1 MRLVLQRRA
10 GAVKKPRT
18 KHQTDGRPSYDRR
31 LAGAAEAAQNG
42 AVPPDAG
49 VETDASVTRGE
60 REGLKREFSLW
71 SIFALAFA
79 FISPIVALYGIF
91 AFAFTSAG
99 PAAWWGF
106 WIVLAGQLLVAF
118 VFAELASRWPFEGSL
133 YQWSRRL
140 IHETYG
146 WFTGWAYMW
155 TLMITMTAVS
165 YGAAGFVPVVLDI
178 DPFEPGT
185 QLLVALGF
193 VAFGT
198 LMNASGRTALKVF
211 MAASIGAEVIG
222 SLGIGTVLLFFHN
235 EHGLGTLFE
244 SAGAVGSGGGGY
256 LWAGFLAAVAFIG
269 WAYVGFDTAA
279 SVSEECTD
287 PRRDVPKAVILSL
300 VTVAIVV
307 SYASLALILAIPDY
321 GAVLSGKVV
330 DPVADTITFQLGSG
344 ITRPLFGLFIVGFT
358 ASLIA
363 IQTNCSRIMWAF
375 ARADVLP
382 ASRYLRKL
390 SPGARL
396 PHGTILTTCAI
407 AAILLVSTQ
416 SEDLYLTLVSMATG
430 GFYISFAL
438 PVLGALWVR
447 LKGRWTPSA
456 FSLGRWGLVVAVAA
470 SVWTVFEYLNIAWPR
485 AVDVPWYQDWAVF
498 VMTGIVLVLGVAVYL
513 WVRPNVLSAENRL
526 EDDETA
532 VHWSE
537 PAPAEPQPQPPSPA

>member
-1 MRLVLQRRA
+1 MTQSQ
-10 GAVKKPRT
+10 GAV
-18 KHQTDGRPSYDRR
+18 
-31 LAGAAEAAQNG
+31 
-42 AVPPDAG
+42 
-49 VETDASVTRGE
+49 ASGGEGPATRGE
-60 REGLKREFSLW
+60 AEGLKREFSLW
-71 SIFALAFA
+71 AIFALAFA

-91 AFAFTSAG
+91 TFSFTSAG

-106 WIVLAGQLLVAF
+106 FIVLAGQLLVAF

-133 YQWSRRL
+133 YQWARRL

-165 YGAAGFVPVVLDI
+165 YGAAGFVPIVLGI

-198 LMNASGRTALKVF
+198 LMNAAGRTALKVF

-222 SLGIGTVLLFFHN
+222 SIGIGAVLLIFHN
-235 EHGLGTLFE
+235 EHGLGSLFE
-244 SAGAVGSGGGGY
+244 DAGATGSGGGGY
-256 LWAGFLAAVAFIG
+256 LWAGFLGAVAFIG

-279 SVSEECTD
+279 SVAEECTH

-300 VTVAIVV
+300 ITVALVV
-307 SYASLALILAIPDY
+307 SFASLALILAIPDY
-321 GAVLSGKVV
+321 GAVLRGDVA
-330 DPVADTITFQLGSG
+330 DPVADTITTQLGSD
-344 ITRPLFGLFIVGFT
+344 ITKPLFALFIIGFT

-390 SPGARL
+390 TPGARL
-396 PHGTILTTCAI
+396 PHGTILTTCVI
-407 AAILLVSTQ
+407 AAVLLVSTQ

-438 PVLGALWVR
+438 PVLGATWVR
-447 LKGRWTPSA
+447 LKGRWEPSE
-456 FSLGRWGLVVAVAA
+456 FSLGRWGLVVAIAA
-470 SVWTVFEYLNIAWPR
+470 SLWTVFEYFNIAWPR
-485 AVDVPWYQDWAVF
+485 AEGVPWYQDWAVF
-498 VMTGIVLVLGVAVYL
+498 LMSGIVLVLGVAAYL
-513 WVRPNVLSAENRL
+513 AVRPKVLAAEDRL
-526 EDDETA
+526 EADPDA
-532 VHWSE
+532 VHWSQ
-537 PAPAEPQPQPPSPA
+537 PRTAPRSSA